1 MTIYQLLHLVLLISL
16 FGCAAGLTCAIIYF
30 VRIRATPP
38 SASAHR
44 TSCANLQHLLAGC
57 ARWGCAA
64 AMTDM
69 LVCAALW
76 LTASRGAEAGA
87 LRQLFSFA
95 HIALIGGAAC
105 RLMTCFAAFAL
116 REEDIARRILRPA
129 RLLCAALMLAG
140 VISITFLAFVN
151 L

>member
-64 AMTDM
+64 ALTDM
-69 LVCAALW
+69 LACAALW
-76 LTASRGAEAGA
+76 LTAPSSLTTTPTTPSSPPFPR
-87 LRQLFSFA
+87 
-95 HIALIGGAAC
+95 
-105 RLMTCFAAFAL
+105 T
-116 REEDIARRILRPA
+116 P
-129 RLLCAALMLAG
+129 LLTTLAN
-140 VISITFLAFVN
+140 F
-151 L
+151 